1 MADITFKGNPI
12 HTVGDGPQVGGKLL
26 AFTLTKS
33 DLSELKST
41 DLAGKTVILNIFP
54 SIDTS
59 VCARSVRQFN
69 IDAASLANT
78 VVLCVS
84 ADLPF
89 AQNRFCGA
97 EGIKNVQTLSTF
109 RHPEFGNLTGLTIA
123 DGPLAGLLA
132 RAVVVADGTGTIK
145 YVQLVPEIAQ
155 EPNYTAAIDAAKK

>member
-12 HTVGDGPQVGGKLL
+12 HTVGDVPKVGDKLV

-41 DLAGKTVILNIFP
+41 ELAGQTIVLNIFP
-54 SIDTS
+54 SLDTA

-69 IDAASLANT
+69 VDAAALNNT
-78 VVLCVS
+78 VVLCIS

-89 AQNRFCGA
+89 AQSRFCGA
-97 EGIKNVQTLSTF
+97 EGIKNVQMLSTF

-155 EPNYTAAIDAAKK
+155 EPDYAGAIGAAK

>member
-1 MADITFKGNPI
+1 MANITFKGNPI
-12 HTVGDGPQVGGKLL
+12 HTLGDVPKAGGKLP
-26 AFTLTKS
+26 AFTLTAS
-33 DLSELKST
+33 DLSEMKST

-54 SIDTS
+54 SLDTS

-69 IDAASLANT
+69 VDAAALTNT
-78 VVLCVS
+78 VVLCIS

-109 RHPEFGNLTGLTIA
+109 RHPEFGNITGLTIA

-155 EPNYTAAIDAAKK
+155 EPDYASAIGAARK

>member
-1 MADITFKGNPI
+1 MANITFKGNPI
-12 HTVGDGPQVGGKLL
+12 HTVGDAPKVGGKLP
-26 AFTLTKS
+26 AFTLTKL

-41 DLAGKTVILNIFP
+41 ELVGKTVILNIFP
-54 SIDTS
+54 SLDTS

-69 IDAASLANT
+69 VEAAALVGT
-78 VVLCVS
+78 VVLCIS

-97 EGIKNVQTLSTF
+97 EGIENVQTLSTF

-132 RAVVVADGTGTIK
+132 RTVIVADGTGTIK

-155 EPNYTAAIDAAKK
+155 EPDYAGAVGAAK

>member
-1 MADITFKGNPI
+1 MANITFKGTPI
-12 HTVGDGPQVGGKLL
+12 HTVGDPPRVGGKLP

-33 DLSELKST
+33 DLSELKALE
-41 DLAGKTVILNIFP
+41 LAGKTVILNIFP
-54 SIDTS
+54 SLDTS

-69 IDAASLANT
+69 ADAASLIGT
-78 VVLCVS
+78 VVLCIS

-109 RHPEFGNLTGLTIA
+109 RHPEFGKVTGLTIA
-123 DGPLAGLLA
+123 DGPLSGLLA
-132 RAVVVADGTGTIK
+132 RSVIVVDGTGTIK

-155 EPNYTAAIDAAKK
+155 EPDYSGAIAAAK